1 MEDVTRPTPG
11 AGGGRPGNRCLQGQ
25 HPGRSCYT
33 SALPPAGQTSGA
45 SGFRRFPSARVRTA
59 PKRSSYELSD
69 SSAPSILTPSAQW
82 PLRRVA
88 VGLPSAHPWCAGH
101 KATSRVQG
109 LLPQGHT
116 ASTAALGTRGG
127 LTPQKVVPGVC
138 GRSGLESRFI
148 EPVALSSRH
157 VRATGTVRTRR
168 PFLAACQARSPWTA
182 PLSQHLAEAG
192 RSCRRPLACLRCSGS
207 AQLEAEE
214 QRRPRAPSRPAQA
227 PLLPDQAGRPG
238 SIPRGAAQPVG
249 VWKVCR
255 EPPWEL
261 LAAGQWTPVLTL
273 LLKRVPAGR
282 WGALGA
288 LALGPPLGT
297 CGLGSLRPKLS
308 KTAHPEAPGAG
319 GGALRVLSAVPADC
333 PCPSAWREP

>member
-1 MEDVTRPTPG
+1 MPP
-11 AGGGRPGNRCLQGQ
+11 P
-25 HPGRSCYT
+25 
-33 SALPPAGQTSGA
+33 ALPRPPCSQT
-45 SGFRRFPSARVRTA
+45 R
-59 PKRSSYELSD
+59 LD
-69 SSAPSILTPSAQW
+69 
-82 PLRRVA
+82 
-88 VGLPSAHPWCAGH
+88 
-101 KATSRVQG
+101 
-109 LLPQGHT
+109 
-116 ASTAALGTRGG
+116 
-127 LTPQKVVPGVC
+127 
-138 GRSGLESRFI
+138 GR
-148 EPVALSSRH
+148 
-157 VRATGTVRTRR
+157 
-168 PFLAACQARSPWTA
+168 AAC
-182 PLSQHLAEAG
+182 
-192 RSCRRPLACLRCSGS
+192 
-207 AQLEAEE
+207 
-214 QRRPRAPSRPAQA
+214 
-227 PLLPDQAGRPG
+227 
-238 SIPRGAAQPVG
+238 PVG